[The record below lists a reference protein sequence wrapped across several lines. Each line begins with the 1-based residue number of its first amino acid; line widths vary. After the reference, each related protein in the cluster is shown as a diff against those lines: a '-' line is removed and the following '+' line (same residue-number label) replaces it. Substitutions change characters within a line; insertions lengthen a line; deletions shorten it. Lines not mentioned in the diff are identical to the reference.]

1 MELPAESSEKAV
13 AQLIADLKGNTPDWV
28 HDNPRLNPKIL
39 CAIEKQ
45 ELALHE
51 FLKNK
56 KHSSM
61 PDHHASEYSKMIL
74 PGVLFDRRGR
84 EGETSCHSAGVSLA
98 EKVAQHLDPKNS
110 NQDQAPVYVWNQR
123 IGGMA
128 YVAAYW
134 NVTQRSSGEQ
144 RQICIQFA
152 PGDVSD
158 FSALADIFNDPT
170 VKDFEST
177 VRVIDHIDAME
188 FIHCVEKKRGVLT
201 MSSRWISVFL

>member
-1 MELPAESSEKAV
+1 
-13 AQLIADLKGNTPDWV
+13 
-28 HDNPRLNPKIL
+28 
-39 CAIEKQ
+39 
-45 ELALHE
+45 
-51 FLKNK
+51 
-56 KHSSM
+56 
-61 PDHHASEYSKMIL
+61 
-74 PGVLFDRRGR
+74 
-84 EGETSCHSAGVSLA
+84 
-98 EKVAQHLDPKNS
+98 
-110 NQDQAPVYVWNQR
+110 
-123 IGGMA
+123 MA

-201 MSSRWISVFL
+201 MSSRWISVFV